1 MAENEEGFV
10 SVVGAALIQPIF
22 DLVEKLESMK
32 PVLPNEV
39 KTGQHEN
46 GYSLATIVLSVI
58 VFESALN
65 RNRLHSR
72 RKTRRT
78 GLFQRN
84 SCRQRSRRPSRGD
97 FCRAKRDRSQSSL
110 GSKNN
115 VVRRH
120 AFEICRATGAS

>member
-46 GYSLATIVLSVI
+46 GYSNSKSFSLKRSKTI
-58 VFESALN
+58 
-65 RNRLHSR
+65 RL
-72 RKTRRT
+72 
-78 GLFQRN
+78 F
-84 SCRQRSRRPSRGD
+84 P
-97 FCRAKRDRSQSSL
+97 
-110 GSKNN
+110 
-115 VVRRH
+115 
-120 AFEICRATGAS
+120 